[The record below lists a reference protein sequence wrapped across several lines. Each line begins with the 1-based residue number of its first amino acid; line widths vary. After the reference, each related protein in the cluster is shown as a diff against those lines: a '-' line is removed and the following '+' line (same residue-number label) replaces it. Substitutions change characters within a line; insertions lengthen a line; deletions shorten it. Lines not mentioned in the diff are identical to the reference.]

1 MLVLF
6 ILPLHV
12 AIILEQ
18 ELIQNKLMLSVDP
31 GFCEVGMCP
40 CQCQHSEPVVG
51 THSSYYVL
59 SCVSRTVGLELV
71 VTLLEVS

>member
-40 CQCQHSEPVVG
+40 CQCQHSEQGG
-51 THSSYYVL
+51 TVHACCGHTL
-59 SCVSRTVGLELV
+59 QLCAKLCV
-71 VTLLEVS
+71 